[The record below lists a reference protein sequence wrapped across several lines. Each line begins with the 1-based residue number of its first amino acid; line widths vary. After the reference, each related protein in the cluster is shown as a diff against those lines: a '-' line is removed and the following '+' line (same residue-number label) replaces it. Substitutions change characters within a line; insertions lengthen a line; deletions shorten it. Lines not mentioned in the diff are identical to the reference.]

1 MVCILKNKLI
11 FKIIK
16 FTGRFS
22 ISGIPNTFIGFIS
35 LRLLLNINYFLAIS
49 VSELLGQIV
58 KYYSHKYFFRS
69 VLKPHLKF
77 KVAFI
82 RAYLLTFIVNAMIG
96 FGLTFVIT
104 NLNILALVLTILP
117 IIISM
122 IITFISYEQYE

>member
-1 MVCILKNKLI
+1 MKNKLI
-11 FKIIK
+11 LRIIK
-16 FTGRFS
+16 FAGRFS
-22 ISGIPNTFIGFIS
+22 ISGIPNTLVGFIS
-35 LRLLLNINYFLAIS
+35 LRLLLNVNYFLAIS

-82 RAYLLTFIVNAMIG
+82 RAYLLTFIFNGMLG
-96 FGLTFVIT
+96 FALTFFIT

-122 IITFISYEQYE
+122 IITFLSYEQYE